1 MSKFLLLFVGI
12 ITASVYSHAD
22 RKNAIAGKTFQ
33 HNMDRQKSC
42 VVNYTIDGGGH
53 FSSLHATVQL
63 TKNGIPG
70 EVKYYSASSW
80 GKEFEL
86 MRDSTS
92 LARSLA
98 QEGNCA
104 LVETIG
110 NRYFYNSHPFEVGN
124 YSGQ

>member
-1 MSKFLLLFVGI
+1 MSKFLLIFVGI
-12 ITASVYSHAD
+12 TTASIFSHAD
-22 RKNAIAGKTFQ
+22 KKSPFAGKTFQ

-53 FSSLHATVQL
+53 YSSLRATVQL

-80 GKEFEL
+80 GKEFQV
-86 MRDSTS
+86 MRDSTGF
-92 LARSLA
+92 ARSLA
-98 QEGNCA
+98 QNENCA
-104 LVETIG
+104 LIESIG